1 VVLGT
6 NGTTTLAAFLYHD
19 IQWGVRAQIGVNA
32 GDGYSSFTLSE
43 ALAAPIENVDNSTNV
58 GLPGVFIFRI
68 DSKNDSKRETI
79 LMLCI
84 PLILV

>member
-1 VVLGT
+1 VLGT
-6 NGTTTLAAFLYHD
+6 NGTTTVAAFLYHD

-43 ALAAPIENVDNSTNV
+43 ALADPVESVDNRTNV
-58 GLPGVFIFRI
+58 GLPGVFVFRI
-68 DSKNDSKRETI
+68 DSKNDSKCGTTF
-79 LMLCI
+79 MLCI